1 MVRFG
6 ILSTANIGQGAVVPA
21 LLDAEGCVV
30 TAVASRDLAKA
41 RAMADRFG
49 IPLAFGGYDEL
60 LASDQID
67 AVYIPL
73 PTSQHVEWTV
83 KAARAR
89 KHVLCEKP
97 MLMKAAEIAAVR
109 EAAKAGG
116 VVVSEAFM
124 VTYAPLWHRV
134 RSLLAEGAI
143 GTLRQVQGAFT
154 YYNVDPKNMRNI
166 PELGGGAL
174 PDIGVYPVVTTRF
187 ATGLE
192 PRRVQASVTWDP
204 KFHTDTH
211 ALVRADFGAFELSFY
226 VSTQMAARQSMVFHG
241 TDGTIEVRSP
251 FNADRWGEEIL
262 EVTDRRHGE
271 SKLLRF
277 PDSRQYRKQAEAFA
291 AAVRGEKA
299 EIFTLDQS
307 ERNQRVI
314 DACYRAAKHDGW
326 ENVEGGSL

>member
-6 ILSTANIGQGAVVPA
+6 ILSTAQIGHTAVVPA
-21 LLDAEGCVV
+21 IIDAEGCTV
-30 TAVASRDLAKA
+30 TAVASRDLSKA

-49 IPLAFGGYDEL
+49 IPLAYGSYEEL
-60 LASDQID
+60 LASDQVD

-73 PTSQHVEWTV
+73 PTAQHVEWTV
-83 KAARAR
+83 KAAQAG

-97 MLMKAAEIAAVR
+97 MLMKAGEIETIRA
-109 EAAKAGG
+109 AAKQAG

-134 RSLLAEGAI
+134 RSLIAEGAI
-143 GTLRQVQGAFT
+143 GNLQHVQGAFS

-187 ATGLE
+187 ATGKE
-192 PRRVQASVTWDP
+192 PQRVQASVVFDP
-204 KFHTDTH
+204 TFHTDTR
-211 ALVRADFGAFELSFY
+211 ASVRADFGGFELSFY
-226 VSTQMAARQSMVFHG
+226 VSTQLAGRQSMVFHG

-262 EVTDRRHGE
+262 EVTDRRHSE
-271 SKLLRF
+271 SRLLRF

-291 AAVRGEKA
+291 AAVRGESA

-307 ERNQRVI
+307 ELNQKVI
-314 DACYRAAKHDGW
+314 DACYRAAKKDGW
-326 ENVEGGSL
+326 EAV